1 MVTRGGM
8 ASGTAGGFGASGELR
23 PADAVGT
30 RRATG
35 RESAGVN
42 DPTSDLFSV
51 AAVKASGLVS
61 REVAEQLAINA
72 GVCIRPIP
80 MRRQDTVTGVV
91 DTIDLP
97 CGSWREAWCPPC
109 AKRARQVR
117 MAQCREGWH
126 LESEPPVEYT
136 RGEYRSY
143 LHDLRDQ
150 ARGWRDDAAAAG
162 EDTTDFDLALA
173 ELDAEIGALEPVS
186 RTAADL
192 ADQEDAS
199 EDAVSTEVA
208 ERRSRSTRRRDD
220 AVNLPRRQQV
230 PGTLGRVYEG
240 REGRGFRPSM
250 FVTLTLPSYG
260 RVLNGVPVD
269 PETYDYQSAA
279 RDALHFSKLVD
290 RFVQNL
296 RRVAGWDVQYFAAVE
311 PQRRLTPHLHMAIR
325 GTLPRS
331 VLRQVVEATY
341 HQVWWPSVDR
351 VVFGEGD
358 AEPVWSEGHGYVHPG
373 TGEVLPS
380 WDEALD
386 ALEARED
393 RASADGGGP
402 GEPLHVTRFGAQMDM
417 QGVLAGSSDA
427 DQRVRYLTKY
437 LTKSLSW
444 DAVLKADTGSSAR
457 AAHVARLAEA
467 LRWEPCSPECANWL
481 RYGVQ
486 PRKAKPGLR
495 AGWCRKKA
503 HSPDRMGY
511 GGRRVLV
518 SRKWSGK
525 TLAGYKADRR
535 AWALAAAG
543 LDPEQETQEPGRF
556 VWRRLSA
563 SDPGLE
569 PIAVRLLRLV
579 AARQAARAAREG
591 PAHISAGEPGGPPRA
606 REHSAGSM
614 GSA

>member
-1 MVTRGGM
+1 M
-8 ASGTAGGFGASGELR
+8 
-23 PADAVGT
+23 
-30 RRATG
+30 
-35 RESAGVN
+35 
-42 DPTSDLFSV
+42 
-51 AAVKASGLVS
+51 AAVTASGLVS
-61 REVAEQLAINA
+61 REVAEQLAVAN
-72 GVCIRPIP
+72 GVCLRPIP
-80 MRRQDTVTGVV
+80 MRRQDVVTGVV
-91 DTIDLP
+91 DTVDLP
-97 CGSWREAWCPPC
+97 CGSWRDSWCPPC

-117 MAQCREGWH
+117 QAQCREGWH
-126 LESEPPVEYT
+126 MESEPLVEYT
-136 RGEYRSY
+136 RGEYRTY
-143 LHDLRDQ
+143 LHDLREQ
-150 ARGWRDDAAAAG
+150 AQGWREDAASAG
-162 EDTTDFDLALA
+162 EDTTDLDLALA
-173 ELDAEIGALEPVS
+173 ELDVEIGALEPVS
-186 RTAADL
+186 RTTEVL
-192 ADQEDAS
+192 ADAEDAGDDGAS
-199 EDAVSTEVA
+199 ADVVV
-208 ERRSRSTRRRDD
+208 ERRSRSTRRRGD
-220 AVNLPRRQQV
+220 AVNLPRREQV

-240 REGRGFRPSM
+240 RDGKGFRPSM
-250 FVTLTLPSYG
+250 FLTLTLPSYG

-269 PETYDYQSAA
+269 PKTYDYRSAA

-341 HQVWWPSVDR
+341 TQVWWPSVDR

-373 TGEVLPS
+373 TGEVLQS
-380 WDEALD
+380 WDEAVD
-386 ALEARED
+386 ALD
-393 RASADGGGP
+393 DGGSSG
-402 GEPLHVTRFGAQMDM
+402 GGLVEPLHVARFGSQMDM
-417 QGVLAGSSDA
+417 QGVLAGTADA

-444 DAVLKADTGSSAR
+444 DAVLKSDDMGSSGR
-457 AAHVARLAEA
+457 AGHVARLAEA

-486 PRKAKPGLR
+486 PRKAKLGLR

-525 TLAGYKADRR
+525 TLAGHKADRR

-543 LDPEQETQEPGRF
+543 LDPEQEAQEPGRY

-563 SDPGLE
+563 SDPALE
-569 PIAVRLLRLV
+569 PVAVRLLRLV

-591 PAHISAGEPGGPPRA
+591 PAGGGGGPGGPPTWGPSPG
-606 REHSAGSM
+606 ELPGLAGSS
-614 GSA
+614 GSVGAGA

>member
-1 MVTRGGM
+1 MVTSGG
-8 ASGTAGGFGASGELR
+8 AAGRNGASGELR
-23 PADAVGT
+23 PADAINAPEG
-30 RRATG
+30 AID
-35 RESAGVN
+35 RESAG
-42 DPTSDLFSV
+42 DTGGSSDLVRV
-51 AAVKASGLVS
+51 AAVRAAGLVS

-80 MRRQDTVTGVV
+80 MRRQDVVTGVV
-91 DTIDLP
+91 DTVDMP
-97 CGSWREAWCPPC
+97 CGSWRESWCPPC

-117 MAQCREGWH
+117 QAQCREGWH
-126 LESEPPVEYT
+126 MESEPLVEYT

-143 LHDLRDQ
+143 LHDLREQ
-150 ARGWRDDAAAAG
+150 AQGWRNDAAAAG
-162 EDTTDFDLALA
+162 EDTSDFDLALA
-173 ELDAEIGALEPVS
+173 ELDAEIGALQPVS
-186 RTAADL
+186 RITEDL
-192 ADQEDAS
+192 VEQEDAGD
-199 EDAVSTEVA
+199 DASDGVA

-220 AVNLPRRQQV
+220 AVNLPRRQRV

-240 REGRGFRPSM
+240 RDGKGFRPSM
-250 FVTLTLPSYG
+250 FLTLTLPSYG

-269 PETYDYQSAA
+269 PENYDYRSAT

-296 RRVAGWDVQYFAAVE
+296 RRVAGWEVQYFAAVE

-358 AEPVWSEGHGYVHPG
+358 AEPVWSDGHGYVRPS

-386 ALEARED
+386 ALED
-393 RASADGGGP
+393 HASADDGP
-402 GEPLHVTRFGAQMDM
+402 MEPLHVARFGSQMDM
-417 QGVLAGSSDA
+417 QGVLAGTADA

-444 DAVLKADTGSSAR
+444 DAVLKADDGGSAR
-457 AAHVARLAEA
+457 AAHVARLGEA

-481 RYGVQ
+481 RYGLQ
-486 PRKAKPGLR
+486 PRQAKSGLR

-525 TLAGYKADRR
+525 TLAGHKADRR

-543 LDPEQETQEPGRF
+543 LDPEQEAREPGRY

-563 SDPGLE
+563 SDPALE
-569 PIAVRLLRLV
+569 PVAVRLLRLV

-591 PAHISAGEPGGPPRA
+591 PPDGGPEHVGKASDPA
-606 REHSAGSM
+606 TGREV
-614 GSA
+614 

>member
-1 MVTRGGM
+1 M
-8 ASGTAGGFGASGELR
+8 
-23 PADAVGT
+23 
-30 RRATG
+30 
-35 RESAGVN
+35 
-42 DPTSDLFSV
+42 
-51 AAVKASGLVS
+51 AAVKVAGLVS
-61 REVAEQLAINA
+61 REVAEQLAVSA

-80 MRRQDTVTGVV
+80 MRRQDVETGVV
-91 DTIDLP
+91 DTVDLP

-117 MAQCREGWH
+117 RAQCREGWH
-126 LESEPPVEYT
+126 MESEPLVEYT
-136 RGEYRSY
+136 RGEYRTY
-143 LHDLRDQ
+143 LHDLREQ
-150 ARGWRDDAAAAG
+150 ARGWRDDALAAG
-162 EDTTDFDLALA
+162 EDTTDLDLALA
-173 ELDAEIGALEPVS
+173 ELDVEIGALESGS
-186 RTAADL
+186 RTTEDL
-192 ADQEDAS
+192 GDQEDAGDDGAS
-199 EDAVSTEVA
+199 ADVVV

-220 AVNLPRRQQV
+220 AVNLPRREQV
-230 PGTLGRVYEG
+230 SGTLGRVYEG

-250 FVTLTLPSYG
+250 FLTLTLPSYG
-260 RVLNGVPVD
+260 RVLNGVPVN
-269 PETYDYQSAA
+269 PETYDYRSAA
-279 RDALHFSKLVD
+279 QDALHFSKLVD

-373 TGEVLPS
+373 TGEVLQS

-393 RASADGGGP
+393 RGSADGSGP
-402 GEPLHVTRFGAQMDM
+402 VEPLHVARFGAQMDM
-417 QGVLAGSSDA
+417 QGVLAGTADA

-444 DAVLKADTGSSAR
+444 DAVLKADNTGSSAR
-457 AAHVARLAEA
+457 AAHVARLVEA

-481 RYGVQ
+481 RFGVQ
-486 PRKAKPGLR
+486 PRKAKSGLR
-495 AGWCRKKA
+495 PGWCRKKA

-525 TLAGYKADRR
+525 TLAGHKADRR

-543 LDPEQETQEPGRF
+543 LDPEQEASQPGRY

-563 SDPGLE
+563 SDPDLE
-569 PIAVRLLRLV
+569 PVAVRLLRLV

-591 PAHISAGEPGGPPRA
+591 PAEGGPDPGGVSTQGPAVSRSP
-606 REHSAGSM
+606 GSE
-614 GSA
+614 A

>member
-1 MVTRGGM
+1 MVTSGG
-8 ASGTAGGFGASGELR
+8 S
-23 PADAVGT
+23 ADD
-30 RRATG
+30 
-35 RESAGVN
+35 SAPV
-42 DPTSDLFSV
+42 SDLGSRVFSV
-51 AAVKASGLVS
+51 AAVMASGLVS
-61 REVAEQLAINA
+61 REVAEQLAVAN
-72 GVCIRPIP
+72 GVCVRPVP

-91 DTIDLP
+91 DTIDLL
-97 CGSWREAWCPPC
+97 CGSWRESWCPPC

-126 LESEPPVEYT
+126 LESEPLVDYT
-136 RGEYRSY
+136 RGEYRTY
-143 LHDLRDQ
+143 LRDLRSQ
-150 ARGWRDDAAAAG
+150 AQGWRDDAAAAG

-186 RTAADL
+186 RTAAVLD
-192 ADQEDAS
+192 DAGDDGAS
-199 EDAVSTEVA
+199 AEEVS

-220 AVNLPRRQQV
+220 AVNLPRRQPV

-240 REGRGFRPSM
+240 RDGKGFRPSM
-250 FVTLTLPSYG
+250 FLTLTLPSYG
-260 RVLNGVPVD
+260 RVRNGVPVN
-269 PETYDYQSAA
+269 PETYDYRSAA

-325 GTLPRS
+325 GTLPRA
-331 VLRQVVEATY
+331 VVRQVVEATY
-341 HQVWWPSVDR
+341 HQVWWPSVDE
-351 VVFGEGD
+351 VVFGERD
-358 AEPVWSEGHGYVHPG
+358 AEPVWSDGHGYVHPG

-386 ALEARED
+386 SLEARED
-393 RASADGGGP
+393 RADGGGP
-402 GEPLHVTRFGAQMDM
+402 AEPLHVARFGAQMDM
-417 QGVLAGSSDA
+417 QGVLAGTADA

-457 AAHVARLAEA
+457 AAHVARLADA

-486 PRKAKPGLR
+486 PRKAKSGLR
-495 AGWCRKKA
+495 PGWCRKKA

-525 TLAGYKADRR
+525 TLAGHKADRR
-535 AWALAAAG
+535 AWALVAAG
-543 LDPEQETQEPGRF
+543 LDPEQEAQEPGRY

-579 AARQAARAAREG
+579 ATRHAARAAREG
-591 PAHISAGEPGGPPRA
+591 PPGSGPGGVGEASGP
-606 REHSAGSM
+606 HAGRDV
-614 GSA
+614 